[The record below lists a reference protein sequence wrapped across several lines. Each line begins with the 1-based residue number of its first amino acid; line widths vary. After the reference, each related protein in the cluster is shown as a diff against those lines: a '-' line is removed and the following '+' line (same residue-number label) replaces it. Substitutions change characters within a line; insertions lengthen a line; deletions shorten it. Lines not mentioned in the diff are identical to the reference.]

1 MRSSGPT
8 LPTTRLEMVV
18 TLGSLPSDDLHMS
31 SGPFDPSRF
40 DEVIGRAGADDPHAV
55 RELLQSL
62 GNSSRQVW
70 CRSRPPLVDDASGL
84 VTSAQTATISPEA
97 DLAVDPLPCDP
108 SPSPREALDKV
119 FVRADTSLLIWVF
132 R

>member
-1 MRSSGPT
+1 
-8 LPTTRLEMVV
+8 MVI
-18 TLGSLPSDDLHMS
+18 TLGPAPSDDLHMS
-31 SGPFDPSRF
+31 SRPFDPSRF
-40 DEVIGRAGADDPHAV
+40 DEVIGRAGAGDPHAV
-55 RELLQSL
+55 EELLQSL

-70 CRSRPPLVDDASGL
+70 CRSGPPLVDASGL
-84 VTSAQTATISPEA
+84 VISAQTATISPEA
-97 DLAVDPLPCDP
+97 DLAVDPPPCEP

>member
-1 MRSSGPT
+1 
-8 LPTTRLEMVV
+8 LPTIRPKKVI
-18 TLGSLPSDDLHMS
+18 TLGQVPSDDLHMS

-40 DEVIGRAGADDPHAV
+40 DEVIARAGAGDPHAV
-55 RELLQSL
+55 EELFLEVQPRLPRFLRSQE
-62 GNSSRQVW
+62 SRV
-70 CRSRPPLVDDASGL
+70 DASGL
-84 VTSAQTATISPEA
+84 VSSAQTATISREA
-97 DLAVDPLPCDP
+97 DLAVDPPPCEP

>member
-1 MRSSGPT
+1 
-8 LPTTRLEMVV
+8 MVI
-18 TLGSLPSDDLHMS
+18 TLGSVPSDDLHMS

-40 DEVIGRAGADDPHAV
+40 DEVIGR
-55 RELLQSL
+55 
-62 GNSSRQVW
+62 
-70 CRSRPPLVDDASGL
+70 
-84 VTSAQTATISPEA
+84 ATISPEA